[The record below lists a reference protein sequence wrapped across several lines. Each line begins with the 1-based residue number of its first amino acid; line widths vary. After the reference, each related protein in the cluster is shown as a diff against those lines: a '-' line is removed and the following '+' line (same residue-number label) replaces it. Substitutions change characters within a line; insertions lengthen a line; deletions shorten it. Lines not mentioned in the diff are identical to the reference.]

1 MEHLLDALMCAELE
15 QRVQAVDMLLDK
27 IEKGMNILKDLFIA
41 QGLR

>member
-1 MEHLLDALMCAELE
+1 MRLNFSNAT
-15 QRVQAVDMLLDK
+15 LDK

>member
-1 MEHLLDALMCAELE
+1 MA
-15 QRVQAVDMLLDK
+15 VQAVDMLLDK